1 VLKVHNLYFE
11 AFRVKLN
18 TANSNLQKEN
28 EALETAKKKVRE
40 FINDDTF
47 KGELA
52 YAVKKQMEGY
62 ILVAEAM
69 RLANDCDIEDCNQI
83 YQELYDA
90 QCSLGSFADLIGE
103 EIIEYMITTKN
114 LAKENKNRAQ
124 EYDRMQTE
132 SHNPVKDVW
141 YQSKEI
147 YYKNCAEHNEE
158 LYEEWKKKSHKY
170 DEVQRNTA
178 NYFEKGKQLRQKAE
192 IGLRELGKNYNG
204 KSFDVYDDDG
214 WKTELNK
221 AIAQGSYIGLGSYG
235 LNMESEEDGEVPFGG
250 NQGWFKKKSMD
261 KFLDSVDVSKLTD
274 EEQKLFYEVLE
285 SFYDEDLNEALSK
298 GCPVIALINTFY
310 MMEGKTHVSRL
321 EFMCRVYKFLNDHPE
336 YKEKCKK
343 KNWKDEFSAG
353 LPAEEDDDKPST
365 EKYLDEYV
373 KKNGY
378 ASGVE
383 MKYIDE
389 DRDSYDYIKEQ
400 VKKKRPV
407 IISVTGVKDNYPKG
421 VNLYEDNKGSLK
433 QSANTHN
440 HVMTIT
446 GVTRQVNP
454 ETGLTEDYCEV
465 SSWGKKY
472 YIPYS
477 DISKYRNN
485 IKIGEYQ

>member
-192 IGLRELGKNYNG
+192 IGLRELGKNFNG
-204 KSFDVYDDDG
+204 KSFDVYDDRG
-214 WKTELNK
+214 WKTELSTV
-221 AIAQGSYIGLGSYG
+221 IAKSFYIGLDNG
-235 LNMESEEDGEVPFGG
+235 LNVPFENEKGEEKVAFGG
-250 NQGWFKKKSMD
+250 NQYWF
-261 KFLDSVDVSKLTD
+261 SKDEIEKILNTADLSPEERKLFED
-274 EEQKLFYEVLE
+274 EE
-285 SFYDEDLNEALSK
+285 LNEALTL

-310 MMEGKTHVSRL
+310 MMEGKTYVSRE
-321 EFMCRVYKFLNDHPE
+321 EFMLRVYKFLNDHPE
-336 YKEKCKK
+336 YKAKCKK
-343 KNWKDEFSAG
+343 KYSNDEFSAG
-353 LPAEEDDDKPST
+353 IPAETDDSEGLST
-365 EKYLDEYV
+365 EKYLAEYV
-373 KKNGY
+373 KQNGY

-383 MKYIDE
+383 MKNINE
-389 DRDSYDYIKEQ
+389 DKDSFDYIKEQ
-400 VKKKRPV
+400 LKKKRPV
-407 IISVTGVKDNYPKG
+407 FIGVDSIPNNDSKG
-421 VNLYEDNKGSLK
+421 VRMYLDDKGVLGLDTNVQK
-433 QSANTHN
+433 HA
-440 HVMTIT
+440 MIIT
-446 GVTRQVNP
+446 GVTRQADP
-454 ETGLTEDYCEV
+454 ETGLVEDYCEV
-465 SSWGKKY
+465 SSWGEKY

-477 DISKYRNN
+477 DIVEHRNY